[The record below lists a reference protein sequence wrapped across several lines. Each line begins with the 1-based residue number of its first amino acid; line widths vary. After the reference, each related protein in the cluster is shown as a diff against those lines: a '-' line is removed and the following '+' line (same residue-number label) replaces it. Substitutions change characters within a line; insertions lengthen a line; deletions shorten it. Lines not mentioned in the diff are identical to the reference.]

1 MVYWNGKFQPSSKFP
16 RGNIDI
22 NKNMLSETKILTMIE
37 SGELLFPPLKF
48 RLLKKNVRNKDW
60 GCDAVLEAAWNK
72 EKFTFAAAI
81 KRYSSDRTVFDAIRE
96 SSFVA
101 DKLSAFPIVIT
112 PWLSEEQVL
121 NLEAEGV
128 SGIDLCGNGVIVIP
142 GKVLIIRSGKPNA
155 YRDSRTVKNVYEG
168 TSSLVARA
176 FLLKPS
182 YKSVTEI
189 VEEIQS
195 RSGTITQPTVSKA
208 LKQLEADVVIWKE
221 KGLIKLV
228 QAEKLLDRLV
238 ANGKKPER
246 LAETAGKL
254 QCAQSDVSRVIANTA
269 RKVSGARTVVTGA
282 CSVNQYATMAREP
295 LVEMYCDIDP
305 SRLVSALNK
314 QVDST
319 SRFPNF
325 RLIQTDDPT
334 VFFDARTDNEVEYSS
349 PLQCYL
355 ELMQGDKREREAA
368 AQVRELILKGI
379 EEPSQ
384 VRIP

>member
-1 MVYWNGKFQPSSKFP
+1 
-16 RGNIDI
+16 
-22 NKNMLSETKILTMIE
+22 MIE

-72 EKFTFAAAI
+72 AKFTFAAAI
-81 KRYSSDRTVFDAIRE
+81 TRYSSDRTVFDAIRE
-96 SSFVA
+96 SNFVA

-121 NLEAEGV
+121 KLEAEEV
-128 SGIDLCGNGVIVIP
+128 SGVDLCGNGVIVIP
-142 GKVLIIRSGKPNA
+142 GKVLIIRSGKPNS
-155 YRDSRTVKNVYEG
+155 YRDSRAVKNVYEG

-176 FLLKPS
+176 FLLKPI
-182 YKSVTEI
+182 YKSVMEI

-228 QAEKLLDRLV
+228 QPEKLLDRLV
-238 ANGKKPER
+238 ANGKKPAR

-254 QCAQSDVSRVIANTA
+254 QCAQSDVFKVIANAA
-269 RKVSGARTVVTGA
+269 RTSAGKTVVTGA

-305 SRLVSALNK
+305 SRLVSALSM

-325 RLIQTDDPT
+325 RLIRTDDPT
-334 VFFDARTDNEVEYSS
+334 AFLDTRTDDEVEYSS

-355 ELMQGDKREREAA
+355 ELMQGDKREKETAG
-368 AQVRELILKGI
+368 QVRELILKGI
-379 EEPSQ
+379 EKLSQ
-384 VRIP
+384 ERLP

>member
-1 MVYWNGKFQPSSKFP
+1 MIYWNREFQLSSRFP
-16 RGNIDI
+16 RGNNDTI
-22 NKNMLSETKILTMIE
+22 KNMLSETKILSMIE

-48 RLLKKNVRNKDW
+48 RILKKNVRNKDW
-60 GCDAVLEAAWNK
+60 ACDAVLEATWNK
-72 EKFTFAAAI
+72 DKFTFAATI

-96 SSFVA
+96 SGFLA

-121 NLEAEGV
+121 KLEAEGV
-128 SGIDLCGNGVIVIP
+128 SGVDLCGNGVIIIP
-142 GKVLIIRSGKPNA
+142 EKVLIIRSGKQNA
-155 YRDSRTVKNVYEG
+155 YRDSRAVKNVYEG

-176 FLLKPS
+176 FMLKPI
-182 YKSVTEI
+182 YKSVMEI

-228 QAEKLLDRLV
+228 QAEKLLDRLI

-254 QCAQSDVSRVIANTA
+254 QCAQSDVSKVIANAA
-269 RKVSGARTVVTGA
+269 RKSGARTVVTGA

-305 SRLVSALNK
+305 SRLLSILSK
-314 QVDST
+314 QVDRT

-325 RLIQTDDPT
+325 RLIQTNDPIA
-334 VFFDARTDNEVEYSS
+334 FFDARNDDTVQYSS

-355 ELMQGDKREREAA
+355 ELMQGDKREKETA

-379 EEPSQ
+379 EEPS
-384 VRIP
+384 